1 MKHILMIGTGG
12 TIASD
17 ITDSGLTPELST
29 EDLLRQV
36 PGLEKLCR
44 VDCLQVCSLD
54 STNMTPA
61 RWLDIAGRGA
71 GEL

>member
-54 STNMTPA
+54 STNTVSYTHLQPQPDRRA
-61 RWLDIAGRGA
+61 L
-71 GEL
+71 